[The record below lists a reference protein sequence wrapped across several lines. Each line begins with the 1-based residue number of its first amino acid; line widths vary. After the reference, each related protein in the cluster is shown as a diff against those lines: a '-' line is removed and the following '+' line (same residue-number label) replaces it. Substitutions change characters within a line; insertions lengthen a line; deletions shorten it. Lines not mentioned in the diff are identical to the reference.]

1 MLPAMPS
8 LAMLFAVLLLCVA
21 NTLAFSFMA
30 VRIFRADGGGA
41 SKLTASSVRRSTKC
55 ILVLACVVEVAVLFA
70 SLRLAADRH
79 ALSGE
84 VDHMRDQIE
93 TLQDDLKQY
102 EQPFSALSD
111 YLGLSVLDLG
121 SAVGRLRDKEEHL
134 VKEYRDLKL
143 EIEQIKSDIQS
154 LQHEKEGRGFHKET
168 LGGTSNQQKQGKNE
182 KTKQPAIHGIMK
194 SLRAKATKLQQVK
207 ISFPWEKLKKAK
219 NIFSMDFKLRP

>member
-8 LAMLFAVLLLCVA
+8 LAMLFAVLLCVA

-30 VRIFRADGGGA
+30 VRIFRADGGA

-154 LQHEKEGRGFHKET
+154 LRHEKEGRGFHKET
-168 LGGTSNQQKQGKNE
+168 LGGTSNHQKQGKNE
-182 KTKQPAIHGIMK
+182 KTKQPAIDGIMK